1 MSVDGAPYSMVN
13 VSGMEQNKAH
23 QHHQHEQQHDA
34 AVRDDL
40 TWTQYITNLAANK
53 LAPPKSQTSKVLEDF
68 LTRLSEEL
76 YVKGEGRIRERLQGG
91 DGETGK
97 EIAFQSRDLPKEG
110 MALDNGLV
118 ASNVDLT
125 GAEQTLARRQ
135 NAPELN
141 VATAKMDAFSF
152 AGNQEVARPTGPV
165 QQLHNEII
173 AGNRWIDVL
182 WQFIAAHQK
191 RVVDPERLG
200 IEPSERMDIQVEL
213 IRQIAASYE
222 KLGMLTRLPDSL
234 SEARELKV
242 VDDIRTMAL
251 VYVTRS
257 LMDVASPSEI
267 AGDDDDESA
276 RKKRRTIEFPRSV
289 VSPYEGISPIDFDPM
304 ELLLNV

>member
-1 MSVDGAPYSMVN
+1 MLRFLCGEPHSVVN
-13 VSGMEQNKAH
+13 VNDMEQNKAQ
-23 QHHQHEQQHDA
+23 QHHHEQQHDA
-34 AVRDDL
+34 ALRDDL

-76 YVKGEGRIRERLQGG
+76 YEKGEGRIRERLGGG
-91 DGETGK
+91 DGASDK
-97 EIAFQSRDLPKEG
+97 DRAFQSLDVGKEG
-110 MALDNGLV
+110 SVPPIGLAAANADTMTLEQPLV
-118 ASNVDLT
+118 GQQEAPQLT
-125 GAEQTLARRQ
+125 M
-135 NAPELN
+135 
-141 VATAKMDAFSF
+141 ATAKMESFSF
-152 AGNQEVARPTGPV
+152 SGNQDLARPASSV
-165 QQLHNEII
+165 QQLHQEII

-191 RVVDPERLG
+191 RLVDPERLG

-213 IRQIAASYE
+213 IRQLAASYD

-234 SEARELKV
+234 SDARELKV

-267 AGDDDDESA
+267 ADDNDETSP
-276 RKKRRTIEFPRSV
+276 KKRHTIEFPRSV
-289 VSPYEGISPIDFDPM
+289 ISPYEGIQPIEFDPM
-304 ELLLNV
+304 ELLVNV

>member
-1 MSVDGAPYSMVN
+1 MSVDGAPHSMVN
-13 VSGMEQNKAH
+13 VSGMEQNKGH

-34 AVRDDL
+34 ALRDDL
-40 TWTQYITNLAANK
+40 TWTQFITNLAANK

-76 YVKGEGRIRERLQGG
+76 YVKGEGRVRERLQGG
-91 DGETGK
+91 DGD
-97 EIAFQSRDLPKEG
+97 IAQDPAFQSREAGKEG
-110 MALDNGLV
+110 AAPQNGLV
-118 ASNVDLT
+118 SSNVDLA
-125 GAEQTLARRQ
+125 GAEQVLAQQRI
-135 NAPELN
+135 APELN
-141 VATAKMDAFSF
+141 VATAKMETFSF
-152 AGNQEVARPTGPV
+152 AGNQEISRPTGPV

-200 IEPSERMDIQVEL
+200 IEPSERMDIQVDL

-267 AGDDDDESA
+267 AGDDDESV
-276 RKKRRTIEFPRSV
+276 RKMRRAIEFPRSV